1 MNALAYT
8 CQAVAPNFVWKT
20 TDFPKAHRGHL
31 WSIAL
36 TSILL
41 PNIALI
47 WYLQRRDQRRRG
59 LLEERR
65 QSEVSDDE
73 LDSFS
78 LDEKKEL
85 A

>member
-20 TDFPKAHRGHL
+20 TD
-31 WSIAL
+31 
-36 TSILL
+36 L

-47 WYLQRRDQRRRG
+47 WYLQRRDQRKRG